1 MDTLKE
7 AADVME
13 QVIDSPDTA
22 EIPEVDETPGQPR
35 RIKRSL
41 KTRDV
46 KRLMRTFGKVR
57 EMQAHKSQARYN
69 VARAEAKRLGIEIDD
84 VELEVPNFDFAT
96 LLMTEGTEPVLR
108 ELNMLFA
115 DLCDIKPKVSAGA
128 SKWEIEDAVNTQIED
143 EDLDFYSDVLED
155 LNEFGGLE
163 RFLRVLIQSIRKMD
177 STQQPSGSA

>member
-1 MDTLKE
+1 
-7 AADVME
+7 
-13 QVIDSPDTA
+13 
-22 EIPEVDETPGQPR
+22 
-35 RIKRSL
+35 
-41 KTRDV
+41 
-46 KRLMRTFGKVR
+46 
-57 EMQAHKSQARYN
+57 
-69 VARAEAKRLGIEIDD
+69 
-84 VELEVPNFDFAT
+84 
-96 LLMTEGTEPVLR
+96 MTEGTEPVLR